1 MKKLHILVP
10 MGKEFNAIGGI
21 ANEAVEVVTC
31 GIGKVNAALATAESC
46 LRIVR
51 PDLVMVVGC
60 AGGLDE
66 SLCLGDVVVSS
77 SVGYWDVWCG
87 LSVARGQVQGEDAK
101 FDASRIMS
109 ETIADILN
117 SGVLHPGA
125 RAHIGDIVTGDTF
138 CVDREKVQSI
148 HRDFPAALAVDME
161 SAAVGQVCRKCGIP
175 FVSVRV
181 ISDTLNGEREEDYT
195 RFWVENPTS
204 HFAFVAPLVR
214 SLAPLPLGRMR

>member
-21 ANEAVEVVTC
+21 TDEAVDVVTC

-51 PDLVMVVGC
+51 PDLVMIVGC

-66 SLCLGDVVVSS
+66 SLRLGDVVVSS
-77 SVGYWDVWCG
+77 AVGYWDVWCG
-87 LSVARGQVQGEDAK
+87 LAVERGQVQGEDAK
-101 FDASRIMS
+101 FAASRIMS
-109 ETIADILN
+109 DTIASILN
-117 SGVLHPGA
+117 SGLLQPGA
-125 RAHIGDIVTGDTF
+125 RAHIGEIVTGDTF
-138 CVDREKVQSI
+138 CVDRKKVQSI

-175 FVSVRV
+175 FVSIRV

-195 RFWVENPTS
+195 RFWAENPTS
-204 HFAFVAPLVR
+204 HFKFVAPLVKA
-214 SLAPLPLGRMR
+214 LAPLPLGRMR